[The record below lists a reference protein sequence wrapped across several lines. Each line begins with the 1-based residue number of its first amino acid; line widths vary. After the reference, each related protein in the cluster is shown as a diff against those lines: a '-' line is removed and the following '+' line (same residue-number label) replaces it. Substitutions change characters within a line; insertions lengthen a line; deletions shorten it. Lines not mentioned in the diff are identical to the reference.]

1 MIFKDFWLRNRI
13 HIWIMIVVIGFFNNF
28 CLRDPE
34 LCLSL
39 FSNCGNPESGLMGV
53 LSGKL

>member
-53 LSGKL
+53 LSSKL